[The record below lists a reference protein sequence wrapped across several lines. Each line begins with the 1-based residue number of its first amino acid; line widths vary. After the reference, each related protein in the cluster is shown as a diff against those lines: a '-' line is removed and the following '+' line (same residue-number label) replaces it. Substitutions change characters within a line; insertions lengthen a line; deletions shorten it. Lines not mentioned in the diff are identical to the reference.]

1 MVLELRIHERAL
13 SSQQAQELE
22 WHRLCSQLDKQ
33 NIRNEKKQQRLTT
46 LEASKQSLERELA
59 KVQKQLQ
66 HSQSQ
71 WLELEET
78 SRRERAQRQREAE
91 RQLRARMRTEERNR
105 MLEDEK
111 VHSEVAAG
119 ARERASQR
127 VVSRALSLKK
137 MLHSH
142 NDLKDHAR
150 RPSRSNNNN
159 NEDDEELSFP
169 RTSRQDAKPRRAA
182 LLFAPELAEFEEEG
196 LLADD
201 LLVELAHRR
210 QPEAS
215 TAALDTADP
224 QNETD
229 QAGPSVPEMNSLS
242 SPGEVK
248 LVDFDEP
255 KFEWRV
261 PPFEDRALID
271 RVLMHDMLSDS
282 D

>member
-1 MVLELRIHERAL
+1 MVLELRIRERAL
-13 SSQQAQELE
+13 SNQQAQELE

-33 NIRNEKKQQRLTT
+33 NIHNEKKQQRLTT

-66 HSQSQ
+66 HSRSQ
-71 WLELEET
+71 RLELEET
-78 SRRERAQRQREAE
+78 SHRERAQRQREAE
-91 RQLRARMRTEERNR
+91 RQLRVRVRTEERNR

-111 VHSEVAAG
+111 VRSEIAAG

-127 VVSRALSLKK
+127 VVSRASSLKK

-150 RPSRSNNNN
+150 RPSWSNNN

-196 LLADD
+196 LLEDG
-201 LLVELAHRR
+201 LSVELAHRR
-210 QPEAS
+210 QPKVS

-229 QAGPSVPEMNSLS
+229 QDKLSVPETNNSS

-248 LVDFDEP
+248 LIDFDEP
-255 KFEWRV
+255 NFEWRV

-271 RVLMHDMLSDS
+271 RVLTHDMLSDS